1 MSGGFVFAAKF
12 AKIGTPVLK
21 MTDFAIFLNCTNNI
35 IIPNKINNDIIITE
49 NGN

>member
-1 MSGGFVFAAKF
+1 MQHNWL
-12 AKIGTPVLK
+12 IIN
-21 MTDFAIFLNCTNNI
+21 DFFEFLNFTNNI